1 MNLQTAPN
9 SGAPVG
15 LRKKIAADVGH
26 DAAKHAAGILYV
38 APDGDVLL
46 LRRSSN
52 EANFSGHWALPGGGV
67 EPGETPHDGAL
78 REAREEMG
86 VDTKTS
92 GMKTLD
98 RRITPTGTAFHT
110 FAAPVAEKFVPRLND
125 EHSGYAWAPLH
136 QLPKPMHPA
145 VEQTLHEQLGVAAD
159 MKPEDWAGLRD
170 GFLKWTLEEEA
181 EPEHAADSV
190 VEVDLDDEDGQ
201 LQKLLAYIRKN
212 SSVGHSFGV
221 VVDPEDRE
229 LAKKFY
235 IDGDG
240 AFRIR
245 SIKVDGKVAADAVM
259 ALDRDSVRQL
269 DADGRLHVA
278 ITNLSKATVNPYRG
292 KEIPNYEELGLEPN
306 EVYQLFRD
314 PAELEKAVPT
324 FNGIQVLQ
332 KHIPVSAVD
341 HQPYDVVGATGT
353 DAKFE
358 YPYLRN
364 SLVVW
369 AQGAIDAIESDEKK
383 ELSCGY
389 RYRAEMTPGNFD
401 GMRYDGVMRDIVG
414 NHVALVK
421 DGRAGPDV
429 VVGDSREILDMKP
442 TRFAALALRT
452 TALALAPLMAM
463 DAKAITLPSVSFKD
477 LTTKNYDEKRP
488 ALLAALKA
496 ATAGKLAN
504 DADLEQVVE
513 LLDAIGAGKKESL
526 DAVDPLAEK
535 SMEEPTTVN
544 PMAAVTKDAGM
555 EGFKGFLK
563 EKGMGDADIKAAC
576 DMVMPK
582 AKDAAVEETPE
593 AKKKREDDE
602 KAKAALD
609 AETPEQKAER
619 EKTEKAAK
627 DASMKD
633 MVTKPALDAAIDAA
647 VKAVRT
653 NEQGIRTAL
662 AEVRP
667 YVGELPETMA
677 FDSAEG
683 VYRHALTALGV
694 EGAKTIHV
702 SALPTILKMQTKPGA
717 RPVDNGHSH
726 IAMDAA
732 ASKSFADRFPG
743 ADRIGAA

>member
-1 MNLQTAPN
+1 MILQTTPN
-9 SGAPVG
+9 SGVPVG
-15 LRKKIAADVGH
+15 LRKKIAADVGI
-26 DAAKHAAGILYV
+26 DAPKHAAGILYV

-110 FAAPVAEKFVPRLND
+110 FAAPVAEKFVPKLND

-145 VEQTLHEQLGVAAD
+145 VEQTLQEQVGIAAD
-159 MKPEDWAGLRD
+159 MTPEAGKGASEGL
-170 GFLKWTLEEEA
+170 LKWAQEKEA
-181 EPEHAADSV
+181 EP
-190 VEVDLDDEDGQ
+190 G
-201 LQKLLAYIRKN
+201 
-212 SSVGHSFGV
+212 
-221 VVDPEDRE
+221 
-229 LAKKFY
+229 
-235 IDGDG
+235 
-240 AFRIR
+240 
-245 SIKVDGKVAADAVM
+245 AADAALIL
-259 ALDRDSVRQL
+259 ALDRDSVRSL

-278 ITNLSKATVNPYRG
+278 VTNISKATVNPYRG
-292 KEIPNYEELGLEPN
+292 KEIPNYQELGLEPN
-306 EVYQLFRD
+306 TVYQLFRD

-353 DAKFE
+353 DAEFE

-369 AQGAIDAIESDEKK
+369 AQAAIDAIDTDEKK

-389 RYRAEMTPGNFD
+389 RYRAEMTPGIFD

-452 TALALAPLMAM
+452 TAMVLAPLMAM
-463 DAKAITLPSVSFKD
+463 DAKAITLPTVNFKD
-477 LTTKNYDEKRP
+477 LTTKNYVEKRP
-488 ALLAALKA
+488 ALLAALKL
-496 ATAGKLAN
+496 ATAGKLAQ

-513 LLDAIGAGKKESL
+513 LLDAISAGKKESL

-544 PMAAVTKDAGM
+544 PIAAVTKDAGM

-563 EKGMGDADIKAAC
+563 EKGMGDADIQSAC

-593 AKKKREDDE
+593 AKKKREEDE

-633 MVTKPALDAAIDAA
+633 MVTKPAMDAAIDAA

-683 VYRHALTALGV
+683 VYRHALTTLGV
-694 EGAKTIHV
+694 AEAKTIHAT
-702 SALPTILKMQTKPGA
+702 ALPTILKMQQKPGA
-717 RPVDNGHSH
+717 RPVETGHSH
-726 IAMDAA
+726 LAMDAA
-732 ASKSFADRFPG
+732 ATKNFADRFPG